1 MTGFNRRDVLKMGG
15 VAMALPAMGMAEGG
29 LGGVRGQF
37 GTVVRSEVC
46 LNNARWHPLSEG
58 AAAGMERY
66 IAYKKRG
73 IWNPP
78 DEVSETQTAVKA
90 AFARLI
96 GAKSSEVGY
105 CNSTMAGENI
115 VVNGL
120 MDRLRAGGNIVTDGL
135 HFEGSLYLYEALAK
149 QGIDVR
155 IVRPKEWAVTT
166 EALAEVVDRKTVLV
180 AVSAVSWVN
189 GFSHDLKAL
198 AELAHAHG
206 GYLYVDLVQAAGAT
220 PLDVTA
226 LGVDFAACASYKWLM
241 ADMGIG
247 FLYVRE
253 GLLGH
258 ALKRT
263 VWGYKE
269 LSDTGFHE
277 FPGDA
282 PGDEVFTWTQRADV
296 AGYSELGTYSNTTVF
311 ALEHSLR
318 YLEATGV
325 AAVRRHGDAL
335 IAQLKDGLKGRAG
348 FECITP
354 AGAYGPI
361 VTFRVGDAAGAQK
374 RLKAAKVDVSWT
386 SDRMRV
392 SPSTYNDAG
401 DVAALLGALG

>member
-1 MTGFNRRDVLKMGG
+1 MKIGG
-15 VAMALPAMGMAEGG
+15 VAALLPRIGVSEGG
-29 LGGVRGQF
+29 LAGARGQF
-37 GTVVRSEVC
+37 GTAVRSGIC
-46 LNNARWHPLSEG
+46 LNNARWHPLSDG
-58 AAAGMERY
+58 AAASVERY
-66 IAYKKRG
+66 VAYKRRG

-78 DEVSETQTAVKA
+78 DEVSEAQGAVKA

-96 GAKSSEVGY
+96 GATSAEVGY

-120 MDRLRAGGNIVTDGL
+120 MERLRAGGNIVTDGL
-135 HFEGSLYLYEALAK
+135 HFEGSLYLYEALAR
-149 QGIDVR
+149 QGIEVR

-166 EALAEVVDRKTVLV
+166 EALAQVVDKKTVLV
-180 AVSAVSWVN
+180 AVSAVSYVN
-189 GFSHDLKAL
+189 GFSHDLKAV
-198 AELAHAHG
+198 AEMAHAHG
-206 GYLYVDLVQAAGAT
+206 AYLYADLVQAAGAT
-220 PLDVTA
+220 PIDVHA
-226 LGVDFAACASYKWLM
+226 WGVDFAACASYKWLM
-241 ADMGIG
+241 GDMGIG

-269 LSDTGFHE
+269 LSDHAYHE

-282 PGDEVFTWTQRADV
+282 PGDEVFSWTQRTDV

-311 ALEHSLR
+311 ALLYSLG
-318 YLEATGV
+318 YLEKTGV
-325 AAVRRHGDAL
+325 GAVRRHGDAS
-335 IAQLKDGLKGRAG
+335 IAQLKDGLKGRSG
-348 FECITP
+348 FECMTP

-374 RLKAAKVDVSWT
+374 KLKAAKVDVSWT

-392 SPSTYNDAG
+392 SPSVYNDAG
-401 DVAALLGALG
+401 DITALLEALS

>member
-1 MTGFNRRDVLKMGG
+1 MNRRDLLKAGG
-15 VAMALPAMGMAEGG
+15 VAMALPTMGVSEGG
-29 LGGVRGQF
+29 LAGARGQF
-37 GTVVRSEVC
+37 GVAVRSGVC
-46 LNNARWHPLSEG
+46 LNNARWHPLSDG
-58 AAAGMERY
+58 ATAGMERY
-66 IAYKKRG
+66 IAYKRRG

-78 DEVSETQTAVKA
+78 DEVSEAQGAVKA

-96 GAKSSEVGY
+96 GATSAEVGY

-155 IVRPKEWAVTT
+155 IVRPKEWGVST
-166 EALAEVVDRKTVLV
+166 EELAGVVDRKTVLV
-180 AVSAVSWVN
+180 AVSTVSYVN
-189 GFSHDLKAL
+189 GFSHDLKAV

-206 GYLYVDLVQAAGAT
+206 AYLYADLVQAAGAT
-220 PLDVTA
+220 PIDVHA
-226 LGVDFAACASYKWLM
+226 WGVDFAACASYKWLM
-241 ADMGIG
+241 GDMGIG

-269 LSDTGFHE
+269 LVDNAYHE

-282 PGDEVFTWTQRADV
+282 PGNEVFSWTQRTDV

-311 ALEHSLR
+311 ALQHSLG
-318 YLEATGV
+318 YLENAGV
-325 AAVRRHGDAL
+325 GAVRRHGDGL
-335 IAQLKDGLKGRAG
+335 IAQLKDGLKGRSG

-354 AGAYGPI
+354 VGAYGPI
-361 VTFRVGDAAGAQK
+361 VTFRVGDVAKAKKA
-374 RLKAAKVDVSWT
+374 LSAAKVDVSWT

-392 SPSTYNDAG
+392 SPSVYNDAG
-401 DVAALLGALG
+401 DVTALLGALA